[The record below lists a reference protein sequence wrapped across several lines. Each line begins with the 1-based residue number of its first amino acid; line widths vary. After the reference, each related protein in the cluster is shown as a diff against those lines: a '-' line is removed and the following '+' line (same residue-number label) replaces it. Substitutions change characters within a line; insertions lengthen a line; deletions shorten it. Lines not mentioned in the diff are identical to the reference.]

1 MRAVGTKK
9 RMSDF
14 EFRFGGIARLYGRD
28 GLERLRQAHVAVVGL
43 GGVGSWAVEALARTG
58 IGRLSLIDLDEI
70 CVSNVNRQLPALDGT
85 IGRMKADVLA
95 ERCRAINPAVEV
107 RAVAQ
112 FFTGAS
118 ADGLFAEGFDFVV
131 DAIDVVNN
139 KVRLI
144 VLCQE
149 RKIPMVV
156 CGGAG
161 GRRDSTRVAVTD
173 LALASHDKL
182 LTQVRKQLRTDHGF
196 PPGDQTFGIPSVYSD
211 EPLVYPQAD
220 GEICAARMA
229 GQTGAEL
236 RLNCDTGFGSASF
249 VTGAFGFAAAGWVV
263 RRLAKAS
270 RL

>member
-1 MRAVGTKK
+1 MRAVGTEK

-28 GLERLRQAHVAVVGL
+28 GLERLREAHVAVVGL

-95 ERCRAINPAVEV
+95 ERCRAINPDVDV

-112 FFTGAS
+112 FFTEAS
-118 ADGLFAEGFDFVV
+118 AAGLFAESFDFVV

-144 VLCQE
+144 VLCRE
-149 RKIPMVV
+149 RNIPMVV

-182 LTQVRKQLRTDHGF
+182 LTQVRKQLRAEHGF

-211 EPLVYPQAD
+211 EPLVYPRGD
-220 GEICAARMA
+220 GEVCAARIA
-229 GQTGAEL
+229 GQTGVDL
-236 RLNCDTGFGSASF
+236 RLNCDSGFGSASF

-263 RRLAKAS
+263 RRLAEAS